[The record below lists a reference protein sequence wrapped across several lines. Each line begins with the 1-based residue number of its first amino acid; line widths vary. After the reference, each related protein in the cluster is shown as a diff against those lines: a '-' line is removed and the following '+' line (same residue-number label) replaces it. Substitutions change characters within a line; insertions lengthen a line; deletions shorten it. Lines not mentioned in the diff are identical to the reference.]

1 MANGLKESTTW
12 RDVKGNTAR
21 VSYYVSSGGTNAT
34 QATAAAAVQTA
45 IIPLTNCAFQSAIGP
60 ATSAA
65 QPVAFP
71 SPSTP
76 FTSVEDKAVF
86 VFQDASGAYHRFQ
99 IPAPLL
105 SIFLADEET
114 VDDSNADVIAFNT
127 AVITNVKNAFG
138 DAMIDFNGAIRLR
151 RKLRRKLNIN
161 VKDPSLTGPGE

>member
-21 VSYYVSSGGTNAT
+21 VSYYVSSGGTQIT
-34 QATAAAAVQTA
+34 QAAAAAAVLTA
-45 IIPLTNCAFQSAIGP
+45 IGAITNCAFQSASGP
-60 ATSAA
+60 STSFA

-71 SPSTP
+71 SPTTP
-76 FTSVEDKAVF
+76 FQSVEDKAVF
-86 VFQDASGAYHRFQ
+86 TFQDAAGAYHRYA

-127 AVITNVKNAFG
+127 AMITNVKNSFG
-138 DAMIDFNGAIRLR
+138 DALIDFNGAIRTR
-151 RKLRRKLNIN
+151 RKLHRKLNIN
-161 VKDPSLTGPGE
+161 VRDPSLSGPGE